1 MIYYVI
7 IDSSDIDSMNFDS
20 LIGEVAGI
28 RRNLDGTKAIVKY
41 EGRKPGFLYGKDKY
55 TKSQIQA
62 IMNDYDEGWNLQD
75 EE

>member
-7 IDSSDIDSMNFDS
+7 IDSSDIDSMDFDS

-55 TKSQIQA
+55 TKSQILA

>member
-1 MIYYVI
+1 MSYYVI
-7 IDSSDIDSMNFDS
+7 VDSSEIDSMDFSKLLDDATT
-20 LIGEVAGI
+20 V
-28 RRNLDGTKAIVKY
+28 RRNLDGTKAVVEY

-55 TKSQIQA
+55 TKSQILA

>member
-1 MIYYVI
+1 MSYYVI
-7 IDSSDIDSMNFDS
+7 IDSSEIDSMDFSKLLDD
-20 LIGEVAGI
+20 EATV
-28 RRNLDGTKAIVKY
+28 RRNLAGTKAVVEY

-55 TKSQIQA
+55 TKSQIQV